1 MVENPPANAEDTRD
15 EGSIL
20 GSERS
25 PRRGNGNPLKYS
37 CLENT
42 MDRGAWWA
50 IVHGVTKSQTW
61 LSTRTHINF
70 SKYNINIIVK
80 YIIYLPFL
88 SVDPVSFIVFFPFN
102 MESSLESGAAFS
114 RHVFFNL
121 IHFFSLPC
129 FLKILTH
136 LKNKICIL
144 FSPF

>member
-1 MVENPPANAEDTRD
+1 MQKTQEMRVRFWGQKDPLEEETATHS
-15 EGSIL
+15 SIL
-20 GSERS
+20 
-25 PRRGNGNPLKYS
+25 
-37 CLENT
+37 
-42 MDRGAWWA
+42 AWRILWTEEPGGLGL
-50 IVHGVTKSQTW
+50 VHEVTKSQTW

-114 RHVFFNL
+114 CHVFFNL